1 MNGTSYFL
9 PSDQSNNTTGIAY
22 DNRISPPA
30 GLLQIPYTGL
40 VRNQIT
46 PEIAS
51 MLGLNGSTFGMIVS
65 EVMPDSPAEEA
76 GFHAGNITRS
86 VSGNIIRLGGDMI
99 LAIDGNTSFVRSNDA
114 YLHYLQNVKKVGE
127 NLTFSVL
134 RDGDVKEISLTIG
147 A

>member
-1 MNGTSYFL
+1 MNSYLFGVVAIICFILIVSVILTFNLINFGPVYDIRASSIQENLIGMNGTSYFL

-65 EVMPDSPAEEA
+65 EVMP
-76 GFHAGNITRS
+76 
-86 VSGNIIRLGGDMI
+86 
-99 LAIDGNTSFVRSNDA
+99 
-114 YLHYLQNVKKVGE
+114 
-127 NLTFSVL
+127 
-134 RDGDVKEISLTIG
+134 
-147 A
+147 